1 MPPSTGGGRCGG
13 TLSSVWRQLIAAP
26 PRMTRLASLP
36 TVTCC
41 CGRWRCSRR
50 GSARCWCCG
59 TGRTCP
65 RRRSPEC
72 WAAAWARSRARRH
85 AALTGCVSWP
95 EFPRQ
100 AIAVPRRRCR
110 SAMSDFER
118 QLREAMRTA
127 VADAQ
132 PPPSA
137 MESVRRRYWRRRIWL
152 AAASVVAVAML
163 VAVVPVAGAVG
174 GGGGRPAH
182 GRISGAPLFP
192 GGGRLLLDRH
202 GALEWL
208 YPHGRTVRLASGFA
222 GPAPAGGNLLAWK
235 HANPPGA
242 PMFLP
247 HGCFGPDCTRI
258 HDLSY
263 YTMNLDGSDARLI
276 LPAESP
282 VGNIAFQYQDAQLS
296 PDGSRL
302 ASTSQD
308 LRNGTRNIFL
318 DAREL
323 WPLDPATGQRTELGP
338 ASTPFTWKDNATILA
353 DSADGRSIQQI
364 DARDGTRTTYLTVD
378 DPSLIH
384 AYERARPGS
393 GHPAFVGLGGWSP
406 GASALAVTLNG
417 RTRLGSNTGQPAE
430 ILMARGRVSA
440 FAPVHY
446 PSILRTMKWGPNGGF
461 LLEAQR

>member
-1 MPPSTGGGRCGG
+1 
-13 TLSSVWRQLIAAP
+13 
-26 PRMTRLASLP
+26 
-36 TVTCC
+36 
-41 CGRWRCSRR
+41 
-50 GSARCWCCG
+50 
-59 TGRTCP
+59 
-65 RRRSPEC
+65 
-72 WAAAWARSRARRH
+72 
-85 AALTGCVSWP
+85 
-95 EFPRQ
+95 
-100 AIAVPRRRCR
+100 
-110 SAMSDFER
+110 MSDFER

-132 PPPSA
+132 PPPSV

-222 GPAPAGGNLLAWK
+222 GATLAGGKLLAWK

-242 PMFLP
+242 SRFLP
-247 HGCFGPDCTRI
+247 HGCFDPDCTRI

-302 ASTSQD
+302 AYTSQE

-318 DAREL
+318 EAREL
-323 WPLDPATGQRTELGP
+323 WSLDLATGQKTDLGP

-393 GHPAFVGLGGWSP
+393 GHPSFVGLGGWSP
-406 GASALAVTLNG
+406 GASALAVTLDG
-417 RTRLGSNTGQPAE
+417 RTRLGSDTGQPAE

-446 PSILRTMKWGPNGGF
+446 PSILRTMKWGPNGVF
-461 LLEAQR
+461 LLEAQSNPTCAWTQTMYAGAVHSQRLSRVQTIQGYWNTAAVNPAGTVIALAQRGLIDFVPVPSPACRAAGKCLRFEEKQLISPVLGPGMLLAWDRG